1 MNIKRDCYVCIYT
14 QALNITKRLKV
25 EEESASEILRGV
37 AKILSKYDLSVTPP
51 EIAKEVYEFIEKSLN
66 NPDPFLKEK
75 RESIKK
81 ALELKPILEEKLNTS
96 ENPLFDACKIAI
108 AGNIIDLGVNQS
120 YDLENEIKHI
130 FNMEFRHNDFDELEK
145 NLKNAKT
152 LCYLADN
159 SGENIFDEILIK
171 TIKKLYPE
179 TKIYYVVRGKPIIND
194 ITIKDLEGLEI
205 NNLAEVV
212 DSGVGTPG
220 FSLKFAN
227 SISKE
232 IFYNADTVIS
242 KGMGNFEVLFGE
254 CNREVFYLFKVKCD
268 VVANACGCVKGNN
281 VILKGNL

>member
-1 MNIKRDCYVCIYT
+1 MIIKRDCYVCIYT
-14 QALNITKRLKV
+14 QALNITKRLNLDENISSK
-25 EEESASEILRGV
+25 ILREV
-37 AKILSKYDLSVTPP
+37 AGILSKYDISVTPP

-96 ENPLFDACKIAI
+96 ENPLFDAVKIAI
-108 AGNIIDLGVNQS
+108 AGNIIDLGVNQV
-120 YDLENEIKHI
+120 YDLESEIKNI
-130 FNMEFRHNDFDELEK
+130 FNMEFRHNDFDELK
-145 NLKNAKT
+145 SKLKNAKT

-159 SGENIFDEILIK
+159 SGENVFDEILIK

-179 TKIYYVVRGKPIIND
+179 IKVYYVVRGKPIIND
-194 ITIKDLEGLEI
+194 VTVKDLEGLEI
-205 NNLAEVV
+205 NSLAEVV

-227 SISKE
+227 KKSKD
-232 IFYNADTVIS
+232 IFYNIDVVIS

-254 CNREVFYLFKVKCD
+254 CGREVFYLFKVKCD
-268 VVANACGCVKGNN
+268 VVASACGCKKGDN
-281 VILKGNL
+281 VILKGEK